1 MTTQTKINEKIKAG
15 KIVHNYGGTLKQTE
29 CFINV
34 SESLEFMDFLRSIAI
49 EKGTSNGLANNGKLN
64 VTNHWYHIGKGDIE
78 IATFTGKA
86 ITDKTKFYKL
96 IWTPIQ

>member
-1 MTTQTKINEKIKAG
+1 MTTQIKINEKLKAG
-15 KIVHNYGGTLKQTE
+15 KIVNNYGGTLKQTE

-49 EKGTSNGLANNGKLN
+49 EKGTSYGSANNGKLN
-64 VTNHWYHIGKGDIE
+64 VCSHWYHIGKGDLE
-78 IATFTGKA
+78 IATYTGKA